1 MTILREYDVSAL
13 RRWSVFACGCIALSW
28 FAIDALLL
36 PPALG
41 GTDFYYFKD
50 PGLNLAT
57 GLGFVTR
64 FTFGSPDLA
73 DRIYAMYP
81 PIYPLLFGLF
91 VKLFGIS
98 AQTNQMF
105 NSALG
110 IALGSAGFLAG
121 QRLLE
126 GGLSRRTQA
135 LVGAFFVLAIFTHLY
150 APDPDRPDG
159 LGVLLGL
166 AALLALRRQADV
178 RAEIG
183 AGILGG
189 IAMLVSPFAGIFGL
203 IAVGVVIYD
212 YGFLEKGLLL
222 ACRSL
227 LRVAGGAL
235 AILALGTGLMSLF
248 DPGWSTAFLGVLLGK
263 TTNNE
268 TGGGYLLALLHG
280 DVRTWAAAFP
290 LSDPSFLVG
299 LGKLLLVQLVLV
311 VAVAVA
317 CVRFGFRAC
326 RSSIV
331 LLICASPLCILTSPY
346 QGNYPSI
353 TAALLI
359 GAASCIA
366 LRMPATE
373 RLVYRMAVL
382 VGFVALCLVSAPQRA
397 RDIVVQVS
405 AGPSLARALA
415 EINEVRRDLRAD
427 EFIGVSPTNY
437 VLWRQQGVRPLI
449 TTYSGLRDME
459 KRKRLA
465 YVAVSYSG
473 TGNPR
478 EARLPS
484 WLTDAEYRLVH
495 QPSLPQYAT
504 LFGWIVSRS
513 TQTWESGIYVRRDR
527 AQR

>member
-1 MTILREYDVSAL
+1 MTPLRDQDGPAL
-13 RRWSVFACGCIALSW
+13 RQWSVLACGAVALCW
-28 FAIDALLL
+28 FVIDGLLL
-36 PPALG
+36 PPAFG

-50 PGLNLAT
+50 PSLNLAT

-64 FTFGSPDLA
+64 FTFGSPGLA
-73 DRIYAMYP
+73 DQVYAMYP

-98 AQTNQMF
+98 AQTNQAF
-105 NSALG
+105 NAALG
-110 IALGSAGFLAG
+110 VALGAAGFLAG

-126 GGLSRRTQA
+126 RGPSRRTQA
-135 LVGAFFVLAIFTHLY
+135 LIGAFLVLAIVTRLY
-150 APDPDRPDG
+150 APDPERPDG

-166 AALLALRRQADV
+166 AALIALRQHADV
-178 RAEIG
+178 RGEIG
-183 AGILGG
+183 AGVLCGV
-189 IAMLVSPFAGIFGL
+189 ALLVSPFAGVFGL
-203 IAVGVVIYD
+203 IAVGGVIYD
-212 YGFLEKGLLL
+212 YSFFERGLLPTF
-222 ACRSL
+222 RSL
-227 LRVAGGAL
+227 LRVAASVFVV
-235 AILALGTGLMSLF
+235 LALGAGLVSLF
-248 DPGWSTAFLGVLLGK
+248 YPGWLAAFLGVLLGT

-280 DVRTWAAAFP
+280 DVRTWVSAFP

-317 CVRFGFRAC
+317 WVRFGFKAC

-353 TAALLI
+353 TAALLL

-366 LRMPATE
+366 LRVPGNE
-373 RLVYRMAVL
+373 QRVYRTAVL
-382 VGFVALCLVSAPQRA
+382 AGFVALCLVSAPQRA

-405 AGPSLARALA
+405 AGPSLPRALA
-415 EINEVRRDLRAD
+415 AIDEVRKDLRAD
-427 EFIGVSPTNY
+427 ELLGVSPADY
-437 VLWRQQGVRPLI
+437 VLWRQQGLRPLI
-449 TTYSGLRDME
+449 TTYSGLGDPE
-459 KRKRLA
+459 KRKQLA
-465 YVAVSYSG
+465 YVAVTYGG
-473 TGNPR
+473 TGNAR
-478 EARLPS
+478 EAHLPP

-513 TQTWESGIYVRRDR
+513 TQTWESSIYVRRDR